1 MEYGHQLQ
9 NDRWIVEA
17 VFPGLRDGYFIEA
30 GACGGAKMSASYVL
44 EHHLGWNGIC
54 VEPVD
59 KYFETL
65 QRSRSCAK
73 DHRCLAGRTGDFVE
87 FLSYNEDLAR
97 SGIQSLNNNDLWA
110 AKHDAHSHTTTKETV
125 TLHDLLEQHGAP
137 QTIEFLCLDVE
148 GAERTILDA
157 FDFDGE
163 HRILAISI
171 EGKSCDDLLEA
182 KGYRQVLNPYAP
194 RKIDHYFLCETLAEQ
209 RPDLLTP

>member
-30 GACGGAKMSASYVL
+30 GVCGGAKMSASYVL

-59 KYFETL
+59 KCSKRSNALAAVRRTIAAWPAARATSSSSSPTTRIL
-65 QRSRSCAK
+65 PAAASSRS
-73 DHRCLAGRTGDFVE
+73 TTT
-87 FLSYNEDLAR
+87 
-97 SGIQSLNNNDLWA
+97 IWA
-110 AKHDAHSHTTTKETV
+110 AKHDAHSRTTTKETV

-148 GAERTILDA
+148 GAERTILDV

-209 RPDLLTP
+209 RPDLLNA